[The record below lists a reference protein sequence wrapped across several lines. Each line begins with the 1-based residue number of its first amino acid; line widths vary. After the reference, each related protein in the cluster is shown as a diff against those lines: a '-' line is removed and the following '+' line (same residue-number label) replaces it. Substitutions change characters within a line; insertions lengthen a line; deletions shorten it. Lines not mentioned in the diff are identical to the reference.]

1 MQVGRLKFV
10 LAGALL
16 LAAAACGKRDEEMKK
31 LDDVV
36 SRLERIEKKLD
47 TPSRPNLPQRPP
59 EPDTKTVY
67 AVPID
72 GDPFVGPEV
81 AKVTLVEASDFA

>member
-1 MQVGRLKFV
+1 MRVGSLKHLFV
-10 LAGALL
+10 GALL
-16 LAAAACGKRDEEMKK
+16 LAAAACGKREEEMKK

-47 TPSRPNLPQRPP
+47 SPRLPPRPQLPQ

-72 GDPFVGPEV
+72 GDPYVGPET

>member
-1 MQVGRLKFV
+1 V
-10 LAGALL
+10 GALL
-16 LAAAACGKRDEEMKK
+16 LAAAACGKREEEMKK

-47 TPSRPNLPQRPP
+47 SPRLPPRPQLPQ

-72 GDPFVGPEV
+72 GDPYVGPET

>member
-1 MQVGRLKFV
+1 VRVGSLKHLFV
-10 LAGALL
+10 GALL
-16 LAAAACGKRDEEMKK
+16 LAAACGKRDEEMKK

-47 TPSRPNLPQRPP
+47 SPRPP
-59 EPDTKTVY
+59 ARPQLPPEADTKTVY

-72 GDPFVGPEV
+72 GDPFVGPET